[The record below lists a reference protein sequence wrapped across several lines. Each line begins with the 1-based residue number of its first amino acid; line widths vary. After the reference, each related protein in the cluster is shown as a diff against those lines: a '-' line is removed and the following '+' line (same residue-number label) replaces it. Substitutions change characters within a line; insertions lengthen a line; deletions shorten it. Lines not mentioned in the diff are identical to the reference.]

1 MSAPDT
7 MPPPA
12 DLTALDE
19 WNRRRNITY
28 LLGELQRTRGN
39 EMLFRGT
46 LVQIRSAIECG
57 YADTAL
63 RIIDRVLAE
72 VPT

>member
-1 MSAPDT
+1 MSAVET
-7 MPPPA
+7 LPPSA
-12 DLTALDE
+12 DLAAIDE
-19 WNRRRNITY
+19 WNRERNITF
-28 LLGELQRTRGN
+28 LLGELQRRRGDA
-39 EMLFRGT
+39 MLLRGT

-63 RIIDRVLAE
+63 RIIDHVLAE